1 MTLSVG
7 IIAHNEEGNIT
18 KCLSGILRGSILP
31 TEIVVVAH
39 NCTDSTIA
47 KAKDFLVEHCPAD
60 ITWRVD
66 DYHGPEGIIY
76 ARIRLFSL
84 VSGEI
89 VACIDG
95 GCLPSKAWLQQ
106 LVRPLREDSTVGG
119 VGGFSLVWGHL
130 ASIVMS
136 INFFFLFPITK
147 PDQKFYFWG
156 SDFAC
161 RKSLYSE
168 VGGLEPLIDIR
179 KKIGLKYWAEDLYLS
194 TALSQIGRVVFS
206 PRAIVTSR
214 GHSMKLTQW
223 LERSRH
229 QDIDRIKLQ
238 SFMS

>member
-1 MTLSVG
+1 MATTVG

-31 TEIVVVAH
+31 AEIVVVAH
-39 NCTDSTIA
+39 NCTDGTIA
-47 KAKDFLVEHCPAD
+47 KAKDFLVKHCPAD

-95 GCLPSKAWLQQ
+95 DCFPGKAWLHQ
-106 LVRPLREDSTVGG
+106 LVRPLQEDSSVSG

-136 INFFFLFPITK
+136 VNFFFFFPITK
-147 PDQKFYFWG
+147 PMHKFYFWG
-156 SDFAC
+156 SNFAC
-161 RKSLYSE
+161 RKSDYLK
-168 VGGLEPLIDIR
+168 VGGLEPLINIR
-179 KKIGLKYWAEDLYLS
+179 NKIGLKYWAEDLYLS
-194 TALSQIGRVVFS
+194 SALSQIGRIVFS
-206 PRAIVTSR
+206 PRALVTSR
-214 GHSMKLTQW
+214 GHFMNLTQW
-223 LERSRH
+223 LERSKH